1 MKNSYSLF
9 SSPEINKFQSGNKTL
24 AKKSLTRKTS
34 VSPLLIAA
42 ICAGMAIAPSANTAQ
57 ERSNKPFE
65 MKVGPTPKLEAGSQD
80 SVSARRIDLQVGK
93 SILVDLPRD
102 AKEVFVS
109 NPAVANALV
118 RSSRKIYVIAVATG
132 STTIFVNDSEGKQIA
147 VLDMTI
153 AKELGKE
160 LNVLRDLM
168 RTTFPTAQIDV
179 RSVGNSFVLSGFV
192 DSPLEAQR
200 AVDIAT
206 TMTAGLKS
214 ADGNAGAG
222 GTSSTS
228 VVNALQVRGRD
239 QVMIKVTIAEVQKT
253 ILKRLGLDVSG
264 TWKVGSSSFGLNT
277 AVEPRSPISVNNLDF
292 SRTGSS
298 AGTATLRALEQQG
311 AFHTLAEPTL
321 TAISGESA
329 KFLAGGEV
337 PILARSCTAT
347 GCTDTITY
355 KPVGVSLAFTPV
367 VMSEG
372 RISLHVST
380 EVTERDDNNSVLTN
394 GLNVPGFKTRRTE
407 TTVELPSGGS
417 MATAGLIQQSSGV
430 TTTGL
435 PGLMNIPVLGALAR
449 SREFQRKETEL
460 LIMLTPYIVKP
471 TEQKN
476 LPRPDDGFVDAS
488 DPAGMFLGRV
498 NKLYGVSGN
507 SRNLG
512 SYRGN
517 VGFITE

>member
-1 MKNSYSLF
+1 MKALHPTF
-9 SSPEINKFQSGNKTL
+9 SFPQISRFQSLNKKL
-24 AKKSLTRKTS
+24 AKMIFFKKLS
-34 VSPLLIAA
+34 VSPILIAA
-42 ICAGMAIAPSANTAQ
+42 LCVSTTGTLTSSFAQ
-57 ERSNKPFE
+57 ERSSKAFE
-65 MKVGPTPKLEAGSQD
+65 MKVGPTPKLEASSQD
-80 SVSARRIDLQVGK
+80 SVSARRIDLQLGK

-102 AKEVFVS
+102 AKEVFVA

-118 RSSRKIYVIAVATG
+118 RSSRKIYVIGVATG
-132 STTIFVNDSEGKQIA
+132 STTIFVNDAEGKQIA

-168 RTTFPTAQIDV
+168 RTTFPTAHIDV
-179 RSVGNSFVLSGFV
+179 RNVGNSFVLSGFV

-200 AVDIAT
+200 AIDIAT

-214 ADGNAGAG
+214 NDGNAGG
-222 GTSSTS
+222 GGSS

-277 AVEPRSPISVNNLDF
+277 AVEPKNLGATNNLDF

-311 AFHTLAEPTL
+311 AYHTLAEPTL

-329 KFLAGGEV
+329 KFLAGGEI
-337 PILARSCTAT
+337 PIVVRSCTAT
-347 GCTDTITY
+347 GCTDSITY

-380 EVTERDDNNSVLTN
+380 EVTERDENNSVLTS

-435 PGLMNIPVLGALAR
+435 PGLMNIPILGALAR

-517 VGFITE
+517 IGFITE

>member
-1 MKNSYSLF
+1 M
-9 SSPEINKFQSGNKTL
+9 
-24 AKKSLTRKTS
+24 KKSLISLNVLRQVKFKH
-34 VSPLLIAA
+34 VSNPLKKAILATICASIIAAPTPLL
-42 ICAGMAIAPSANTAQ
+42 AQ
-57 ERSNKPFE
+57 ERSNKAFE
-65 MKVGPTPKLEAGSQD
+65 MKIGPAPKFEASSQD
-80 SVSARRIDLQVGK
+80 STMARRIDLQLGK

-102 AKEVFVS
+102 AKEVFVA
-109 NPAVANALV
+109 NPGIANALV

-147 VLDMTI
+147 VLDMTV

-214 ADGNAGAG
+214 SDGNAGAG
-222 GTSSTS
+222 GQSSTS

-264 TWKVGSSSFGLNT
+264 TWKVGSSSFGLNSG
-277 AVEPRSPISVNNLDF
+277 VEGANPLTVKNLDF

-298 AGTATLRALEQQG
+298 AGTATIRALEQQG

-337 PILARSCTAT
+337 PIVVRSCSPTN

-380 EVTERDDNNSVLTN
+380 EVTERDDNNSVFTN

-430 TTTGL
+430 TTNGL
-435 PGLMNIPVLGALAR
+435 PGLMNIPILGALAR

-460 LIMLTPYIVKP
+460 LIVLTPYIVKP

>member
-1 MKNSYSLF
+1 MNKSLMSSNILRPVQYKQV
-9 SSPEINKFQSGNKTL
+9 SSPLKKAVL
-24 AKKSLTRKTS
+24 ATVCAAIMVMPT
-34 VSPLLIAA
+34 PLL
-42 ICAGMAIAPSANTAQ
+42 AQ
-57 ERSNKPFE
+57 ERSNKAFE
-65 MKVGPTPKLEAGSQD
+65 MKIGPTPKLEASSQD
-80 SVSARRIDLQVGK
+80 STMARRIDLQLGK

-102 AKEVFVS
+102 AKEVFVA
-109 NPAVANALV
+109 NPGVANALV
-118 RSSRKIYVIAVATG
+118 RSSRKIYVIGVATG
-132 STTIFVNDSEGKQIA
+132 STTIFVNDGEGKQIA

-214 ADGNAGAG
+214 ADGNAGSG
-222 GTSSTS
+222 GQSSTS
-228 VVNALQVRGRD
+228 VVNALQIRGKD

-264 TWKVGSSSFGLNT
+264 TWKVGATSFGLNSAAEAGNPL
-277 AVEPRSPISVNNLDF
+277 AVKNLDF

-298 AGTATLRALEQQG
+298 AGTATIRALEQQG

-337 PILARSCTAT
+337 PIVVRSCSPTT

-355 KPVGVSLAFTPV
+355 KPVGVSLGFTPV

-430 TTTGL
+430 TTNGL
-435 PGLMNIPVLGALAR
+435 PGLMNIPILGALAR

-460 LIMLTPYIVKP
+460 LIILTPYIVKP

-488 DPAGMFLGRV
+488 DAAGMFLGRV
-498 NKLYGVSGN
+498 NRIYGVSGN
-507 SRNLG
+507 SRNIG

-517 VGFITE
+517 IGFITE

>member
-1 MKNSYSLF
+1 MLKVFSLTPNVNIKMMNF
-9 SSPEINKFQSGNKTL
+9 IKLTSIAPVTL
-24 AKKSLTRKTS
+24 AIAMLCGA
-34 VSPLLIAA
+34 LI
-42 ICAGMAIAPSANTAQ
+42 IAPHAVFSQDASLKA
-57 ERSNKPFE
+57 FD
-65 MKVGPTPKLEAGSQD
+65 MKKGQTPKFTADSQD
-80 SVSARRIDLQVGK
+80 ETSARRIELQQGK

-102 AKEVFVS
+102 AKEVFVA

-118 RSSRKIYVIAVATG
+118 RSSRKLYIIGVSTG
-132 STTIFVNDSEGKQIA
+132 STTIFVNDAEGKQIA
-147 VLDMTI
+147 VLDMSI

-168 RTTFPTAQIDV
+168 KKTFPTAQIEV
-179 RSVGNSFVLSGFV
+179 KSVGNSFVLSGFV

-200 AVDIAT
+200 AIDIT
-206 TMTAGLKS
+206 KTMVSGMGS
-214 ADGNAGAG
+214 GGGNADGA
-222 GTSSTS
+222 
-228 VVNALQVRGRD
+228 VVNALQIRGRD
-239 QVMIKVTIAEVQKT
+239 QVMIKVTVAEVKKT
-253 ILKRLGLDVSG
+253 VIKSLGIDVSG
-264 TWKVGSSSFGLNT
+264 TWKVGASSFGLSTLNQGT
-277 AVEPRSPISVNNLDF
+277 IPESGSF
-292 SRTGSS
+292 SRTGNA

-329 KFLAGGEV
+329 KFLAGGEI
-337 PILARSCTAT
+337 PIVTRSFTN
-347 GCTDTITY
+347 GQFTDTITY
-355 KPVGVSLAFTPV
+355 KPVGVSLAFTPI

-380 EVTERDDNNSVLTN
+380 EVTERDDANGVKEN
-394 GLNVPGFKTRRTE
+394 GLIVPGFKTRRTE

-417 MATAGLIQQSSGV
+417 MASAGLIQQTSSV
-430 TTTGL
+430 VSNGL
-435 PGLMNIPVLGALAR
+435 PGISNIPILGALAT
-449 SREFQRKETEL
+449 SRDFQRNETEL
-460 LIMLTPYIVKP
+460 LIILTPYIVKP
-471 TEQKN
+471 TQASN

-498 NKLYGVSGN
+498 NRLYGVSGN

>member
-1 MKNSYSLF
+1 MKTLF
-9 SSPEINKFQSGNKTL
+9 STCSFFEVYRLKSKNKIISKMLLFKKASVPSLIMASVCLSLVAAPNSGF
-24 AKKSLTRKTS
+24 
-34 VSPLLIAA
+34 
-42 ICAGMAIAPSANTAQ
+42 AQ
-57 ERSNKPFE
+57 ERSNKPFD
-65 MKVGPTPKLEAGSQD
+65 MKIGPTPKLEASSQD
-80 SVSARRIDLQVGK
+80 AVSARKIDLQLGK
-93 SILVDLPRD
+93 SILLDLPRD
-102 AKEVFVS
+102 AKEVFVA

-118 RSSRKIYVIAVATG
+118 RSSRKIYVIGVATG
-132 STTIFVNDSEGKQIA
+132 STTIFVNDAEGKQIA

-222 GTSSTS
+222 GVSSTS

-253 ILKRLGLDVSG
+253 VLKRLGLDVSG

-277 AVEPRSPISVNNLDF
+277 AVEQKNPITVNNLDF

-311 AFHTLAEPTL
+311 AYHTLAEPTL

-329 KFLAGGEV
+329 KFLAGGEI
-337 PILARSCTAT
+337 PIVVRSCSAT

-394 GLNVPGFKTRRTE
+394 ALNIPGFKTRRTE

-435 PGLMNIPVLGALAR
+435 PGLMNIPILGALAR

-460 LIMLTPYIVKP
+460 LIVLTPYIVKP

>member
-1 MKNSYSLF
+1 M
-9 SSPEINKFQSGNKTL
+9 
-24 AKKSLTRKTS
+24 KKSLISLNVLDQVKFKH
-34 VSPLLIAA
+34 VSNPLKKAILATICAVIMGAPAPLL
-42 ICAGMAIAPSANTAQ
+42 AQ
-57 ERSNKPFE
+57 ERSNKAFE
-65 MKVGPTPKLEAGSQD
+65 MKIGPAPKFEASSQD
-80 SVSARRIDLQVGK
+80 STMARRIDLQLGK

-102 AKEVFVS
+102 AKEVFVA
-109 NPAVANALV
+109 NPGIANALV

-147 VLDMTI
+147 VLDMTV

-214 ADGNAGAG
+214 SDGNAGTG
-222 GTSSTS
+222 GQSSTS

-264 TWKVGSSSFGLNT
+264 TWKVGASSFGLNSAAEGANPLT
-277 AVEPRSPISVNNLDF
+277 VKNLDF

-298 AGTATLRALEQQG
+298 AGTATIRALEQQG

-337 PILARSCTAT
+337 PIVVRSCSPTN

-380 EVTERDDNNSVLTN
+380 EVTERDDNNSVFTN

-430 TTTGL
+430 TTNGL
-435 PGLMNIPVLGALAR
+435 PGLMNIPILGALAR

-460 LIMLTPYIVKP
+460 LIVLTPYIVKP